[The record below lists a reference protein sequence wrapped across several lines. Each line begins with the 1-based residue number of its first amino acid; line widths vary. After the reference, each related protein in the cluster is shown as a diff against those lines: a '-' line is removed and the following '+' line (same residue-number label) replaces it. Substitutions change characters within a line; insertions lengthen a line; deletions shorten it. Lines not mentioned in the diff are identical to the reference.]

1 MSIRSARPSL
11 RGILGAVICL
21 AIVLTTAAHAVP
33 AAELVAGKRA
43 EGAAFPLVSPFG
55 MAKAAGA
62 DAAFD
67 GVLRRGTVLSLDK
80 RALGAVRNERPETMT
95 LALQNAAGAPLV
107 LELVRV
113 EPFAPGF
120 QARTSDGQV
129 IPRSALGE
137 HYRGVVRGEEG
148 SLASVSFL
156 GDEIMGTTISSRG
169 TMVLGK
175 LAGANPGNLHVLY
188 SESDLL
194 AKNSFRCATGDDGPA
209 TADEVISYYQGT
221 GLSKAMSEEIAK
233 AVAGANVKIYV
244 EVDYPIYQNK
254 GAGTAS
260 FISGIFSNSQTLYAN
275 ESIPIVLSDMLI
287 WTSKSPYKG
296 GDSSGFLRS
305 FQRNRNSFNGDL
317 GHLVSLN
324 NLGGIAAGF
333 NGFCAANRDDSQCY
347 SGLQSTYA
355 TVPTYSWSVM
365 VFTHEMGHLM
375 GSRHTHAC
383 VWNGNNTQI
392 DGCSTPEG
400 TCPQVGYP
408 AGGGTIMSYCHL
420 SGRPGINFT
429 LGFGPQPG
437 NVIRSR
443 FAAAS
448 CLTP

>member
-1 MSIRSARPSL
+1 L
-11 RGILGAVICL
+11 RGTLTAVICL
-21 AIVLTTAAHAVP
+21 AAVLTTAAHAIP

-43 EGAAFPLVSPFG
+43 EGAGFPLVSPFG
-55 MAKAAGA
+55 IAKAAGA
-62 DAAFD
+62 EAGFN
-67 GVLRRGTVLSLDK
+67 GVLRSATVLSLDK
-80 RALGAVRNERPETMT
+80 QALGAVRNARPETMT
-95 LALQNAAGAPLV
+95 LALPNAAGAPVV

-120 QARTSDGQV
+120 TARTSDGQT

-148 SLASVSFL
+148 SLASISFL
-156 GDEIMGTTISSRG
+156 NDEIMGTTISSRG
-169 TMVLGK
+169 NMVLGK
-175 LAGANPGNLHVLY
+175 LGGANRGNLHVLY
-188 SESDLL
+188 PENGLIPKSG
-194 AKNSFRCATGDDGPA
+194 FRCATGDDGPA
-209 TADEVISYYQGT
+209 TTDEVISYYQGT

-244 EVDYPIYQNK
+244 EVDYNVYQNK
-254 GAGTAS
+254 GAGTEA
-260 FISGIFSNSQTLYAN
+260 FITGIFNNSATIYAN
-275 ESIPIVLSDMLI
+275 ESIPIVMSPMFN
-287 WTSKSPYKG
+287 WTSKSPYQG

-347 SGLQSTYA
+347 SGLQSTYSN
-355 TVPTYSWSVM
+355 VPTYSWSVM

-400 TCPQVGYP
+400 TCPQVAYP

-420 SGRPGINFT
+420 SGRPGINFNN
-429 LGFGPQPG
+429 GFGTQPG

>member
-21 AIVLTTAAHAVP
+21 AVVLTTAAHAVP

-43 EGAAFPLVSPFG
+43 EGAGFPLVSPFAV
-55 MAKAAGA
+55 AKAAGA

-80 RALGAVRNERPETMT
+80 RTLGAVRNARPETMT
-95 LALQNAAGAPLV
+95 LALQNAAGEPLV

-113 EPFAPGF
+113 EPFTPDF
-120 QARTSDGQV
+120 VARTSDGQV
-129 IPRSALGE
+129 IPRKALGE
-137 HYRGVVRGEEG
+137 HYRGVVVGEEG
-148 SLASVSFL
+148 SIASVSFL
-156 GDEIMGTTISSRG
+156 DDEIMGTTISARG
-169 TMVLGK
+169 NMVLGK
-175 LAGANPGNLHVLY
+175 IAGQNRGLHVLY
-188 SESDLL
+188 PESDLL

-209 TADEVISYYQGT
+209 TTDEVISYYHGT
-221 GLSKAMSEEIAK
+221 GLTKMQSEEIAK
-233 AVAGANVKIYV
+233 AVAGANVKISV
-244 EVDYPIYQNK
+244 EVDFNVFQNK
-254 GAGTAS
+254 GAGTAA
-260 FISGIFSNSQTLYAN
+260 FISGLFSNSQTLYAN
-275 ESIPIVLSDMLI
+275 EQIPIVMSEMI
-287 WTSKSPYKG
+287 VWQTKSPYKG
-296 GDSSGFLRS
+296 GDSSGILRS
-305 FQRNRNSFNGDL
+305 YQRNRNSINGNL
-317 GHLVSLN
+317 GHLVTLLN
-324 NLGGIAAGF
+324 VGGIAAGF
-333 NGFCAANRDDSQCY
+333 NGFCAANLDSSQCI
-347 SGLQSTYA
+347 SGIQASFN

-420 SGRPGINFT
+420 SGRPGINFNN
-429 LGFGPQPG
+429 GFGPQPG

-443 FAAAS
+443 FAAAA

>member
-11 RGILGAVICL
+11 RGVLTAAICL
-21 AIVLTTAAHAVP
+21 AVVLTTAAHAVP
-33 AAELVAGKRA
+33 AAELVAGKHA
-43 EGAAFPLVSPFG
+43 EGAGFPLVSPFG

-62 DAAFD
+62 EAGVG
-67 GVLRRGTVLSLDK
+67 GVLRSATVLSLDK
-80 RALGAVRNERPETMT
+80 RALGAVRTARPETMT
-95 LALQNAAGAPLV
+95 LELQNAGGAPIV

-113 EPFAPGF
+113 EPFTPGF
-120 QARTSDGQV
+120 VARTSDGQT

-148 SLASVSFL
+148 SLASISFL
-156 GDEIMGTTISSRG
+156 GDEIMGTTMSARG
-169 TMVLGK
+169 NMVLGK
-175 LAGANPGNLHVLY
+175 LAGSNLHVLY
-188 SESDLL
+188 PESALIP
-194 AKNSFRCATGDDGPA
+194 KSGFRCATGDDGPA
-209 TADEVISYYQGT
+209 TTDEVISYYHGT

-233 AVAGANVKIYV
+233 AVAGANVKISV
-244 EVDYPIYQNK
+244 EVDYNVFQNK
-254 GAGTAS
+254 GAGTGA

-275 ESIPIVLSDMLI
+275 EQIPIVMSEMII
-287 WTSKSPYKG
+287 WTSRSPYKG
-296 GDSSGFLRS
+296 GDSSGYLRS
-305 FQRNRNSFNGDL
+305 YQRNRNSINGDL
-317 GHLVSLN
+317 GHLVTLVN
-324 NLGGIAAGF
+324 VGGVAAGF
-333 NGFCAANRDDSQCY
+333 NGFCAANLDSSQCM
-347 SGLQSTYA
+347 SGIQSTFA

-429 LGFGPQPG
+429 NGFGPQPG